1 MKNVALTFCTIL
13 CVAISCKQKNK
24 EEEVKFF
31 PVLDFLKAQVADID
45 SSVHPLM
52 KIVKVD
58 SIADTSFIKKD
69 EFKTYAR
76 YFTSLPDISSEN
88 LKDEYTATE
97 MFDETIGRV
106 VLNYTPKNTAA
117 EIRRQEVQIAP
128 DQAGDKV
135 KALIIDRLTSKG
147 DSTVQQ
153 RMFWQVDKRFQI
165 VTIVQK
171 IKQPDKITTT
181 QIIWNDF
188 PATQ

>member
-1 MKNVALTFCTIL
+1 MKNVVLTCCTIL
-13 CVAISCKQKNK
+13 CISIGCKQKDK
-24 EEEVKFF
+24 EEVTFF
-31 PVLDFLKAQVADID
+31 PVLDFLQGQVADID
-45 SSVHPLM
+45 SSVYPLM
-52 KIVKVD
+52 KIVTVNNT
-58 SIADTSFIKKD
+58 SDTSFIKKD

-76 YFTSLPDISSEN
+76 QFTTLPDISSEQ
-88 LKDEYTATE
+88 LKEEYTATE

-135 KALIIDRLTSKG
+135 KAIIIDRLTSKG